1 MELLDHVLILVSLA
15 MMVMSALMTLVINI
29 LENVLIHL
37 KNAMMEFLV
46 LKILVM
52 PEKDAFLLY

>member
-1 MELLDHVLILVSLA
+1 